1 MLPYSWLKETLKM
14 IGLADNIRR
23 LLGQSIR
30 NWKTVFTLNGDT
42 LSEVYIQREIFQGDS
57 LSPMLFII
65 IRIALSMTLNSTN
78 SSFFI
83 HG

>member
-14 IGLADNIRR
+14 IGVAGNIRR
-23 LLGQSIR
+23 LLGQSIQ

-42 LSEVYIQREIFQGDS
+42 SSEVCIQCGIFQGDS

-65 IRIALSMTLNSTN
+65 ILIALSMTLNSTN
-78 SSFFI
+78 
-83 HG
+83 